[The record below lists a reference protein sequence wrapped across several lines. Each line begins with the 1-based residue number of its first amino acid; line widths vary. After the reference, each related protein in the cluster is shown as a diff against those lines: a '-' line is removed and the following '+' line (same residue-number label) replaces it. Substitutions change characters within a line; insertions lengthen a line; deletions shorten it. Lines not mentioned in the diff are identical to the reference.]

1 MSVPAGQP
9 AIVDPEAVLD
19 LRLDLGAPAPSPAPD
34 PATLDAGAV
43 TEAASP
49 TQIAPN
55 HFAIGALPLP
65 SEPALS
71 PVVGGASNNPPER
84 RSTPTARSG
93 GRKVVANYTYEDED
107 GQPVHRVERLEPK
120 RFRQSRPNGRGGW
133 IYNLNGVSLVPYRA
147 RALRRA
153 MANSSTVVI
162 VEGEKDV
169 DRLVENGLEA
179 TTFAGGAS
187 AWREEYADWFVG
199 ADVVIIPDNDPP
211 GAKYAE
217 TVASSLR
224 AVGANV
230 RVLELPDLPPKGDVS
245 DWFDDGGTVAELEL
259 LMAKAPLFGGPASR
273 AEPEDSPSAYEVL
286 IDLNRR
292 RARRGGSVLDVPK
305 MVESRWGNEHQCLWA
320 KKEPFLLV
328 GPDGI
333 GKTSLAQQLAL
344 AMIGVRPPS
353 LLGFYVEPVKRLLYL
368 ACDRPAQAK
377 RSMRRMV
384 SETDRARLDEGLVLW
399 EGPLPFD
406 VAREPGALLVLVRSY
421 DCEALAIDSL
431 KDVAADPSREETG
444 MGLQRA
450 FQACVAENIDVVALH
465 HQRKAQNGAGKPNR
479 LSDVYGS
486 RWITAGCGSV
496 VMLWG
501 EPGDPVVDL
510 THLKQPDEEVGPFQV
525 VHDHLAGTSSVVEHV
540 DAYTIVMRSAHGVT
554 AAEVASAL
562 FGDEA
567 RNSREKARRQLDRLV
582 AEKKIF
588 QKEGSRGG
596 TNGGEPTRYYAT
608 SPHEGS
614 GDNA

>member
-1 MSVPAGQP
+1 MTSTSPTLPTVPDL
-9 AIVDPEAVLD
+9 VFTDPERLALAGFLAGYRGLTRDAYALD
-19 LRLDLGAPAPSPAPD
+19 LRQFLSCCERHGLKLFSVRRTDIELYARAVEE
-34 PATLDAGAV
+34 AG
-43 TEAASP
+43 
-49 TQIAPN
+49 
-55 HFAIGALPLP
+55 
-65 SEPALS
+65 
-71 PVVGGASNNPPER
+71 
-84 RSTPTARSG
+84 
-93 GRKVVANYTYEDED
+93 
-107 GQPVHRVERLEPK
+107 
-120 RFRQSRPNGRGGW
+120 
-133 IYNLNGVSLVPYRA
+133 RA
-147 RALRRA
+147 RATVARRLC
-153 MANSSTVVI
+153 TV
-162 VEGEKDV
+162 
-169 DRLVENGLEA
+169 
-179 TTFAGGAS
+179 AGFY
-187 AWREEYADWFVG
+187 R
-199 ADVVIIPDNDPP
+199 
-211 GAKYAE
+211 YAE
-217 TVASSLR
+217 EEGLVPTSPAVHVRRLR
-224 AVGANV
+224 
-230 RVLELPDLPPKGDVS
+230 L
-245 DWFDDGGTVAELEL
+245 
-259 LMAKAPLFGGPASR
+259 
-273 AEPEDSPSAYEVL
+273 
-286 IDLNRR
+286 
-292 RARRGGSVLDVPK
+292 
-305 MVESRWGNEHQCLWA
+305 
-320 KKEPFLLV
+320 
-328 GPDGI
+328 